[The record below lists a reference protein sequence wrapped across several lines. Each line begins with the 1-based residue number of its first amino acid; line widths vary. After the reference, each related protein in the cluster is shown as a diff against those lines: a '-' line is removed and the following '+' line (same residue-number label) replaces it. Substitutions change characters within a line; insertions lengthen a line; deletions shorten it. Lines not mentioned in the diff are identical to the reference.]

1 MLDEI
6 LPKNLYALDFTMSH
20 YSELL
25 SKLSVAK
32 NEDLFNDKKGAIHKA
47 LVNYFIQT
55 YQKIDLS
62 VSFKS
67 FTLKKH
73 FIDPS
78 RPESF
83 DRMAHQNASI
93 ILDVLKRKE
102 EFLPLPYL
110 VSIPTEIRNQI
121 MENFIKKN
129 ENMETARSITRQ
141 QIDSIFSLDERDIT
155 FFIQGKIS
163 IRYYTPPQKF
173 PAGID
178 KRFAGASVEV
188 MEEMYQHYFP
198 EGAWSYIEPI
208 LGEVISDKLNFS
220 VIDNSTFTK
229 TFIPVFRS
237 MLEILLLDIVTEED
251 REKIEGQTG
260 FILRQYFHEIL
271 LYTAKNLL
279 EFIEN
284 RDKNAE
290 TFVKYF
296 ADEIIIDANGN
307 KIQKHA
313 ITDRQQQKWNFS
325 SVLSVMM
332 QYKQSKIRIAS
343 QKEAILAAQERVSE
357 CQADIALEKKH
368 KHDTSEKIDELETMI
383 SENDRK
389 VIELSRRIKEKRDES
404 SSAKSDLTKANELH
418 EDLIKMK
425 KNHDAQLDMVKNRI
439 SNKMSEL
446 AQRHKKLEYEKTSL
460 KNILE
465 QSASIHEMY
474 ELIAEAISLVLAKR

>member
-1 MLDEI
+1 MLDEM
-6 LPKNLYALDFTMSH
+6 LPKHLYALDFTMAH
-20 YSELL
+20 YFELL
-25 SKLSVAK
+25 SKLSVEK
-32 NEDLFNDKKGAIHKA
+32 SEDLFNDKKGAIHKA
-47 LVNYFIQT
+47 LINYFIQT
-55 YQKIDLS
+55 YQTIDLS
-62 VSFKS
+62 IGFQT
-67 FTLKKH
+67 FTIKKH

-83 DRMAHQNASI
+83 DRMAHQNVSI
-93 ILDVLKRKE
+93 IIDILKRKD

-110 VSIPTEIRNQI
+110 VSIPNDIRTQI
-121 MENFIKKN
+121 FKSFINKN
-129 ENMETARSITRQ
+129 EDMDTARLITRQ
-141 QIDSIFSLDERDIT
+141 QIDNIFALNERDIT

-188 MEEMYQHYFP
+188 MEEMYHHYFP
-198 EGAWSYIEPI
+198 EGAWSFIEPI
-208 LGEVISDKLNFS
+208 LGEVISEKLNFS
-220 VIDNSTFTK
+220 VIDNNTFTK

-237 MLEILLLDIVTEED
+237 MIEILLLDIVSEED

-260 FILRQYFHEIL
+260 FILRQYFHDIL
-271 LYTAKNLL
+271 LFTAKNLL

-290 TFVKYF
+290 AFVKYF

-313 ITDRQQQKWNFS
+313 ITDRHQQKWNFS

-332 QYKQSKIRIAS
+332 QYKQTKIRIAS
-343 QKEAILAAQERVSE
+343 QKEAIQAAQERVSE
-357 CQADIALEKKH
+357 CQNDINAEKKF
-368 KHDTSEKIDELETMI
+368 KAETIEKIDEIETTI

-389 VIELSRRIKEKRDES
+389 VLELTRRIKEKRDES
-404 SSAKSDLTKANELH
+404 NTAKSDLIKANELH
-418 EDLIKMK
+418 EELIKMK
-425 KNHDAQLDMVKNRI
+425 KNHATQLDMVKNRI
-439 SNKMSEL
+439 SNKLSEL
-446 AQRHKKLEYEKTSL
+446 AQRHKKLDYEKTSL
-460 KNILE
+460 KNIIE